1 MILSVIIKISSFFGL
16 SPSNQCT
23 AAKSCHADFLS
34 VLHSLFCFTQFSRSY
49 LPLNLRKHACTGSF
63 PWFIPIFPPSCRS
76 PPSTLRADR
85 DVPIAYSAL
94 HRPALPCFSF
104 ARFVVTV
111 TCGTGTA
118 AAAATAVSI
127 IVRSI
132 RRRIPTTATAAG
144 AVLAIAAVLC
154 VRIAVHA
161 TVQFVVKVIPHI
173 GT

>member
-1 MILSVIIKISSFFGL
+1 MNSNFFVSFLYMILSVIIKISSFFGL

-94 HRPALPCFSF
+94 HRPALLLLKRPCVHNSF
-104 ARFVVTV
+104 MPYPSFL
-111 TCGTGTA
+111 
-118 AAAATAVSI
+118 
-127 IVRSI
+127 
-132 RRRIPTTATAAG
+132 AG
-144 AVLAIAAVLC
+144 SPASSSALLTFMLI
-154 VRIAVHA
+154 
-161 TVQFVVKVIPHI
+161 
-173 GT
+173 

>member
-1 MILSVIIKISSFFGL
+1 MNSNFFVSFLYMILSVIIKISSFFGL

-94 HRPALPCFSF
+94 HRPALLLLKRACVHNSF
-104 ARFVVTV
+104 MPYPSFL
-111 TCGTGTA
+111 
-118 AAAATAVSI
+118 
-127 IVRSI
+127 
-132 RRRIPTTATAAG
+132 AG
-144 AVLAIAAVLC
+144 SPASSSALLTFMLI
-154 VRIAVHA
+154 
-161 TVQFVVKVIPHI
+161 
-173 GT
+173 

>member
-1 MILSVIIKISSFFGL
+1 MNSNFFVSFLYMILSVIIKISSFFGL

-94 HRPALPCFSF
+94 HRPALPYPALPCPALLLLKRPCVHNSF
-104 ARFVVTV
+104 MPYPSFL
-111 TCGTGTA
+111 
-118 AAAATAVSI
+118 
-127 IVRSI
+127 
-132 RRRIPTTATAAG
+132 AG
-144 AVLAIAAVLC
+144 SPASSSALLTFMLI
-154 VRIAVHA
+154 
-161 TVQFVVKVIPHI
+161 
-173 GT
+173 